1 MKTGIIFC
9 DHRYIDKATNASV
22 NKTNSSESV
31 PHKNF
36 LGSSSTSFFY
46 TFKSPIFTQGM
57 ITNHPKNKTSTK

>member
-36 LGSSSTSFFY
+36 LGSSSTSFLYVQKPHFY
-46 TFKSPIFTQGM
+46 ARNDYESSKE
-57 ITNHPKNKTSTK
+57 

>member
-22 NKTNSSESV
+22 NKTNNSESV

-36 LGSSSTSFFY
+36 LGSSSTSFFIRSKAP
-46 TFKSPIFTQGM
+46 FL
-57 ITNHPKNKTSTK
+57 PKE